1 MIKYYLSQP
10 YFSNQENKLVSK
22 AIKQTWVS
30 STGPQVKDFE
40 KKLSRFLKIKYTV
53 ATNSG
58 TSALHLALLGIG
70 VTQYDEV
77 LAPSLTFVAT
87 INSILYTGAKPIF
100 LDSDD
105 FFNIKINDVIKF
117 IDEKCFY
124 KKPYTYNRITG
135 KRIKALIIVH
145 VWGNAVNISKSQ
157 ISYIRSK
164 GIKIIEDSTESL
176 GTKYIGN
183 SLNNKM
189 TGTIGDIGCFSF
201 NGNKI
206 ITTGSGGAV
215 VTNNKNIYSRINYLS
230 NQSKDDSLFFVHNEI
245 GFNYKMSNLSASLG
259 IAQIN
264 KINKILKLKKI
275 IYLTYLRLF
284 NQSFKNRFLHRPS
297 YALNNNWMNIII
309 FDKKLNLK
317 DKIKYIKFAEK
328 NHIQIR
334 PIWKLNHLQKQFTKF
349 QTYKIN
355 NSLKL
360 YNNSFCIPS
369 DVNLDIKD
377 IKLIYEKLNG

>member
-40 KKLSRFLKIKYTV
+40 KKLSRFLKVKYTV

-100 LDSDD
+100 FDSDD

-124 KKPYTYNRITG
+124 KKPYTYNQTTG
-135 KRIKALIIVH
+135 KRIKAIIIVH

-176 GTKYIGN
+176 GTKYIKN
-183 SLNNKM
+183 SLNNQM
-189 TGTIGDIGCFSF
+189 TGTIGDVGCFSF

-215 VTNNKNIYSRINYLS
+215 VTNNKNIFSRVSYLA

-245 GFNYKMSNLSASLG
+245 GFNYKMSNLSAALG

-264 KINKILKLKKI
+264 KINKILKIKKM
-275 IYLTYLRLF
+275 IYMTYLKLF
-284 NQSFKNRFLHRPS
+284 KQSSNNIFLHSPS
-297 YALNNNWMNIII
+297 YALNNNWMNIMILN
-309 FDKKLNLK
+309 KKLNLK
-317 DKIKYIKFAEK
+317 DKNEYIKFAEK
-328 NHIQIR
+328 NYIQIR
-334 PIWKLNHLQKQFTKF
+334 PVWKLNHLQKQFTKY

-369 DVNLDIKD
+369 DVNLHKKD
-377 IKLIYEKLNG
+377 IKLIQEKLNG

>member
-10 YFSNQENKLVSK
+10 YFNNHENKLVSK

-58 TSALHLALLGIG
+58 TSALHLALLGVG
-70 VTQYDEV
+70 VSKDDEV
-77 LAPSLTFVAT
+77 LTPSLTFVAT

-100 LDSDD
+100 FDSDD

-124 KKPYTYNRITG
+124 KKPYTYNRKTK
-135 KRIKALIIVH
+135 KRIKAIIIVH

-157 ISYIRSK
+157 ISYIKSK

-176 GTKYIGN
+176 GTKYIKN
-183 SLNNKM
+183 SLNNEM
-189 TGTIGDIGCFSF
+189 TGTIGDVGCFSF

-215 VTNNKNIYSRINYLS
+215 VTNNKKLYSRMNYLA

-245 GFNYKMSNLSASLG
+245 GFNYKMSNLSAALG

-264 KINKILKLKKI
+264 KINKILKIKKM
-275 IYLTYLRLF
+275 IYLTYLNLF
-284 NQSFKNRFLHRPS
+284 KQSSNNRFLNRPS
-297 YALNNNWMNIII
+297 YAINNNWMNII
-309 FDKKLNLK
+309 
-317 DKIKYIKFAEK
+317 YS
-328 NHIQIR
+328 IR
-334 PIWKLNHLQKQFTKF
+334 N
-349 QTYKIN
+349 
-355 NSLKL
+355 
-360 YNNSFCIPS
+360 
-369 DVNLDIKD
+369 
-377 IKLIYEKLNG
+377 